1 MPSPFAKSPSLSPVR
16 WGIPDAV
23 LVWIIGFFAALAGLL
38 LMIAVASTTGKVPA
52 SGIPRDFEI
61 PNLLMGI
68 TSQNLAIIGAL
79 AAIARVKG
87 RGSLRLDFGFAIRV
101 RDIGWI
107 AIGVLISVTAGLV
120 LLPITELA
128 NLKGSSQEVVKQFE
142 RAQGLEI
149 PLFIIGVVVL
159 APIAEELLFRG
170 ILLRS
175 FMRRTSAGWAVM
187 ISALVFALVHV
198 AGDPGTYYYLPAF
211 MALGLVS
218 GYRAVRTG
226 SLSQSISL
234 HIGFNLLASLLIIS
248 G

>member
-1 MPSPFAKSPSLSPVR
+1 MA
-16 WGIPDAV
+16 
-23 LVWIIGFFAALAGLL
+23 WIIGVFAALAGLL

-61 PNLLMGI
+61 PNLLVGI
-68 TSQNLAIIGAL
+68 TFQNLAVIGAL
-79 AAIARVKG
+79 VVITRIKG
-87 RGSLRLDFGFAIRV
+87 RGSLRLDFGFALHV

-107 AIGVLISVTAGLV
+107 AAGVLISISVGLV
-120 LLPITELA
+120 LRPITELA
-128 NLKGSSQEVVKQFE
+128 NLKESSQEVVKQFE

-149 PLFIIGVVVL
+149 PLFIIGVVLLV
-159 APIAEELLFRG
+159 PIAEELLFRG

-175 FMRRTSAGWAVM
+175 LMRRTSAGWAVM
-187 ISALVFALVHV
+187 ISAFIFSLVHV

-211 MALGLVS
+211 MALGLIS

-234 HIGFNLLASLLIIS
+234 HIGFNLLASLFIIL